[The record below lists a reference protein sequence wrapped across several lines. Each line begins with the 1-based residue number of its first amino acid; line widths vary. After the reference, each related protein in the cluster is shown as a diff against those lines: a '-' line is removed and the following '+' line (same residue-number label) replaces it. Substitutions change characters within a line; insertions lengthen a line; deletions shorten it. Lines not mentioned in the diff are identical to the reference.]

1 MGSLVAARV
10 VSNNSND
17 SPYSCD
23 TWILSSWEEH
33 VNAINQKG
41 LLVEEFSDGEKLVR
55 NIRATTSPSE
65 IVRDGICPDL
75 VIVLVKTPST
85 AKAAEKVKTLLSTFA
100 KKNTTVLTLQNGIG
114 NLETITSI
122 VGEGLRYMQGVTD
135 LAAQIMGP
143 ARVRHNGQGITTIAG
158 DLTND
163 SDIAIRDIFNYGGMN
178 TIMNPDVESITWGKL
193 ILNAAIN
200 PITALLGLEN
210 GQLVDGTNSRARSML
225 TKALTE
231 AVTVARARGISLPY
245 PDPLQKVESIARK
258 TAKNKSSMLVDI
270 LRGEQTEIDAINGVI
285 VREGSKLGIDVGM
298 NSFLLKNIKNCIEQR
313 QM

>member
-41 LLVEEFSDGEKLVR
+41 LLVEELSDGEKLVR

-65 IVRDGICPDL
+65 IIRDGICPDL

>member
-41 LLVEEFSDGEKLVR
+41 LLVEELSDGEKLVR
-55 NIRATTSPSE
+55 NIHATTSPSE